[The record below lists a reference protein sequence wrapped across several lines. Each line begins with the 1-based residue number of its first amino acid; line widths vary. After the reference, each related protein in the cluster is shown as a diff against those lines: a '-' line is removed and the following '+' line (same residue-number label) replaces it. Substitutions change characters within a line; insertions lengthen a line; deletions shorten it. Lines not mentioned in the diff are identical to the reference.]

1 MNQLKTFRRFA
12 LLVLVVAGV
21 LTLAACTGSEK
32 TPYGDI
38 SDDNIYLTYGDLTIT
53 EKELYDQLRMQ
64 GAQTLATMIDEELFK
79 TYMDDAET
87 KLAAGDETLVKYFDD
102 TVNAAIHGTSELE
115 DLEDLYADS
124 PERYVRNIERYAD
137 SVYLLDNTIVIQDI
151 IDQLQGLAQSQDNP
165 FTGYHTLDFLLE
177 RYALRVA
184 QRAYSK
190 SILDEEVLDEESDA
204 FISDDAVVSYYKA
217 NKEGQYDAD
226 ALVVRFINLNE
237 ANAALYQ
244 VGLKSDSKGFWYALP
259 DIRVKEGNPGYV
271 DLENPDYAYV
281 KEILDDLDI
290 TSKLGVD
297 LESREMITV
306 QDYEDY
312 YKAYIINTDRADG
325 FSDVKLL
332 PAGVKD
338 KFIEIYNLLNPAAKI
353 KLDTDGVSIVGDGN
367 DYTTTY
373 TYDDLTEINTSL
385 RSHIYDT
392 LVAEADMEDP
402 DDTADGKP
410 YSSRVQTFGNSRYLV
425 FKLDDESETEEG
437 ILIEDPEDSE
447 AEIFSETAEALAIE
461 AEMKAELVDS
471 KLTDAYVTSKVTE
484 LYEEETLDIYDSVVR
499 VFYEQ
504 SYGYDGSDDN
514 KDGNIVAKIGDVE
527 ITVEAFYTKLEGSYG
542 INIALDMLSNKYL
555 EQSDVYTV
563 LEADLDDYKE
573 QFENII
579 SQFSA
584 DNFASSGYPAS
595 MGRQNFLLTA
605 FGSRS
610 NQEAINNLYV
620 YPDLRQQYLE
630 DYEVHFGNDD
640 IFESLAT
647 LAAKQYENFESI
659 TVSHL
664 LVYFDQNGDGNPD
677 NPQEYLDTLS
687 TTAQQ
692 EVIDGLIELVDLVY
706 SRIGMYKGYK
716 EGLSA
721 IATDF
726 NNSGRIQ
733 IGSSI
738 PPYDYTLESVWA
750 EYRQLGFYLKFED
763 ITSAITNTSNF
774 VTGQSVLDE
783 VFYDRAITI
792 HDTLSAMEDDD
803 SLFPYLD
810 FYDAYVNTS
819 DAVTENDLEL
829 VKSSFGY
836 HFILATKVAE
846 TTSAK
851 FAEADDED
859 SEYVLADDETINAYN
874 EETDTLSAGQV
885 KYYLLG
891 SLTDEGIELPR
902 DVQTAINSY
911 LQPVLNVYQGTYMQR
926 ELIFSLLEDAE
937 FADATDATRLD
948 TIRAINQRQMDG
960 YMLSEN
966 GGVNDSNYEA
976 LYGDLLDILKGNL

>member
-21 LTLAACTGSEK
+21 LTLAACTSGEK

-38 SDDNIYLTYGDLTIT
+38 DDDNIYMTYGDLKIT

-64 GAQTLATMIDEELFK
+64 GAQILATMIDEELFK

-87 KLAAGDETLVKYFDD
+87 KLAAGDETLIKYLDD

-137 SVYLLDNTIVIQDI
+137 SVYLLDNSIVIQDI
-151 IDQLQGLAQSQDNP
+151 IDQLQGLAQTQENP

-184 QRAYSK
+184 QRAYAK
-190 SILDEEVLDEESDA
+190 TILDEEVLDEESDA
-204 FISDDAVVSYYKA
+204 FIADDEIVTYYKN

-259 DIRVKEGNPGYV
+259 DIRVTEGNQGYV
-271 DLENPDYAYV
+271 DLESPDYAYV
-281 KEILDDLDI
+281 KEILDDLEI
-290 TSKLGVD
+290 TSKLGAD

-353 KLDTDGVSIVGDGN
+353 KLDTDGISIVGDGN

-373 TYDDLTEINTSL
+373 TYDDLTDINTSL

-392 LVAEADMEDP
+392 LIAESEMEDP

-410 YSSRVQTFGNSRYLV
+410 YSSRIQTFGNSRYLV
-425 FKLDDESETEEG
+425 FKLEDESETEEG
-437 ILIEDPEDSE
+437 ILIEDPENSD
-447 AEIFSETAEALAIE
+447 AEIFSNSTEALAVK
-461 AEMKAELVDS
+461 AEMMEELVES
-471 KLTDAYVTSKVTE
+471 KLTDNYVTSKVTE
-484 LYEEETLDIYDSVVR
+484 LYDEETLEIYDSVVR
-499 VFYEQ
+499 VFYDQ
-504 SYGYDGSDDN
+504 SYGYTGSDTN
-514 KDGNIVAKIGDVE
+514 KTGDVVAKVGDVE
-527 ITVEAFYTKLEGSYG
+527 ITVETFYNKLEGSYG

-555 EQSDVYTV
+555 ENSDVYTV
-563 LEADLDDYKE
+563 SEADLEDYKE

-579 SQFSA
+579 SQFSS

-605 FGSRS
+605 FGSKS

-630 DYEVHFGNDD
+630 DYEVHFENDN
-640 IFESLAT
+640 IFDSLAT
-647 LAAKQYENFESI
+647 LAAKQYDNFESI

-664 LVYFDQNGDGNPD
+664 LVYFDQNGDGSPD
-677 NPQEYLDTLS
+677 DPQEYLDTLS
-687 TTAQQ
+687 TSAQQ
-692 EVIDGLIELVDLVY
+692 EVVDGLIELVDLVY
-706 SRIGMYKGYK
+706 SRIGMYKGFS
-716 EGLSA
+716 EGLSS
-721 IATDF
+721 ISQDF

-733 IGSSI
+733 IGSAI
-738 PPYDYTLESVWA
+738 PPYDYTLESIWA

-763 ITSAITNTSNF
+763 ITAAITNTSNF
-774 VTGQSVLDE
+774 ITGSSVLDE
-783 VFYDRAITI
+783 VFYDRAMAI
-792 HDTLSAMEDDD
+792 HDTLSGMEDDD

-810 FYDAYVNTS
+810 FYDEYVNS
-819 DAVTENDLEL
+819 SNAINESDLEL

-836 HFILATKVAE
+836 HFILATRVAE
-846 TTSAK
+846 TTSAMY
-851 FAEADDED
+851 DEIND
-859 SEYVLADDETINAYN
+859 EEGKYVLADDETINAYN
-874 EETDTLSAGQV
+874 NVTDTLSSGQV
-885 KYYLLG
+885 EYYLVG
-891 SLTDEGIELPR
+891 SLTDEGVELPTN
-902 DVQTAINSY
+902 VQTAITSY

-926 ELIFSLLEDAE
+926 ELIFSLLEDAV
-937 FADATDATRLD
+937 FTDSTDALRFS
-948 TIRAINQRQMDG
+948 TIRSINERQMQG

-966 GGVNDSNYEA
+966 GGVYDANYEA
-976 LYGDLLDILKGNL
+976 LYGDLLDILKGN

>member
-1 MNQLKTFRRFA
+1 M
-12 LLVLVVAGV
+12 V
-21 LTLAACTGSEK
+21 LTL
-32 TPYGDI
+32 
-38 SDDNIYLTYGDLTIT
+38 
-53 EKELYDQLRMQ
+53 
-64 GAQTLATMIDEELFK
+64 
-79 TYMDDAET
+79 
-87 KLAAGDETLVKYFDD
+87 
-102 TVNAAIHGTSELE
+102 H
-115 DLEDLYADS
+115 
-124 PERYVRNIERYAD
+124 
-137 SVYLLDNTIVIQDI
+137 
-151 IDQLQGLAQSQDNP
+151 
-165 FTGYHTLDFLLE
+165 
-177 RYALRVA
+177 
-184 QRAYSK
+184 
-190 SILDEEVLDEESDA
+190 
-204 FISDDAVVSYYKA
+204 
-217 NKEGQYDAD
+217 
-226 ALVVRFINLNE
+226 
-237 ANAALYQ
+237 
-244 VGLKSDSKGFWYALP
+244 
-259 DIRVKEGNPGYV
+259 
-271 DLENPDYAYV
+271 
-281 KEILDDLDI
+281 
-290 TSKLGVD
+290 
-297 LESREMITV
+297 
-306 QDYEDY
+306 
-312 YKAYIINTDRADG
+312 
-325 FSDVKLL
+325 
-332 PAGVKD
+332 
-338 KFIEIYNLLNPAAKI
+338 
-353 KLDTDGVSIVGDGN
+353 
-367 DYTTTY
+367 
-373 TYDDLTEINTSL
+373 
-385 RSHIYDT
+385 
-392 LVAEADMEDP
+392 
-402 DDTADGKP
+402 
-410 YSSRVQTFGNSRYLV
+410 
-425 FKLDDESETEEG
+425 
-437 ILIEDPEDSE
+437 LIC
-447 AEIFSETAEALAIE
+447 
-461 AEMKAELVDS
+461 
-471 KLTDAYVTSKVTE
+471 
-484 LYEEETLDIYDSVVR
+484 
-499 VFYEQ
+499 
-504 SYGYDGSDDN
+504 
-514 KDGNIVAKIGDVE
+514 
-527 ITVEAFYTKLEGSYG
+527 
-542 INIALDMLSNKYL
+542 LSNKYL

-706 SRIGMYKGYK
+706 SRIGMYKGFK

-819 DAVTENDLEL
+819 NAVTENDLEL